1 MTYIANTCT
10 PAPRRSSLISGIA
23 ARLAV
28 WKQRRVLKALSDSAL
43 EDIGLTRRQADA
55 EARRTFWDAPDTWRC

>member
-1 MTYIANTCT
+1 MTYIAKSCT
-10 PAPRRSSLISGIA
+10 PAPRRTYLISGIS

-28 WKQRRVLKALSDSAL
+28 WKQCRVLKALSDSAL